1 MVAMLATPVFAQ
13 NAGFSPR
20 QFGID
25 EVRGGA
31 TFSELE
37 LIPKSIVVL
46 QTSSLNVA
54 RLDSAQ
60 FDVLFRLPDV
70 DVFRWLGSP
79 RPAIGGVVSLSGHE
93 SLVHVGLDW
102 HVPIFSTPFY
112 LEAGIGL
119 GIHNG
124 YYDHAPPGFRNLGCN
139 PLFHW
144 EYGVG
149 ANLNEHVTL
158 TAELQHMSSVGQC
171 NPNEGVNN
179 IGVALGWKF

>member
-13 NAGFSPR
+13 DAGFSPR

-79 RPAIGGVVSLSGHE
+79 RPAFVISAATRS
-93 SLVHVGLDW
+93 
-102 HVPIFSTPFY
+102 STGNT
-112 LEAGIGL
+112 AS
-119 GIHNG
+119 
-124 YYDHAPPGFRNLGCN
+124 AP
-139 PLFHW
+139 
-144 EYGVG
+144 
-149 ANLNEHVTL
+149 TS
-158 TAELQHMSSVGQC
+158 TST
-171 NPNEGVNN
+171 
-179 IGVALGWKF
+179 